1 MKHSILIVAA
11 FFILLTFSPAPG
23 HASAILKAVTAG
35 DIVEVQRLID
45 SSKAVVNEANQQG
58 MTPLHIASLNGRRDL
73 AELLLNAGA
82 LCDQKDSQ
90 GLTPLLM
97 AASRGYGD
105 IIDLLLNHGAD
116 GALRHPAFGGVA
128 DIVFATECRK
138 GQAPSIT
145 QGLIKRGLPF
155 NPNAASAFGLTP
167 LRMAVALGNVAAAA
181 WLLEQGADINL
192 TLPKDGRTP
201 LTDAVFRNRSEV
213 VQLLLD
219 KGADVAIADNDG
231 NTALLYAIK
240 SGNAA
245 LVKSLLDH
253 GANVGDRDRY
263 YRRNALHWAAIKGHP
278 DMVRLLLERGAD
290 AMATD
295 SLGRTPLT
303 YARQYGHRSATALLQ
318 GKSTARAETPSIMSS
333 EDITRPLKSGEATA
347 WYLNNRGWVI
357 RTGRQTLIFDSEE
370 FRQVRPPEPSLAN
383 GFLSLPEIS
392 ADEVYAFYTCFH
404 GDSGELEYI
413 HQLEDSLPKVA
424 YIHNVDDPWRG
435 AGHILYLGP
444 GEHKRID
451 GVTVHTFKTTSDESM
466 PILAYLVEAD
476 SLTVAYIGFAT
487 DDPAALARALDSMA
501 AIAKNID
508 IAFLP
513 IPEPDAIDS
522 SDLRAFMEK
531 LHPRAVCLLD
541 PDRREYLFPSIAA
554 AVEKWGTGTSV
565 FCAQN
570 PGDHF
575 LYRPGR

>member
-1 MKHSILIVAA
+1 MLIVVVLAA
-11 FFILLTFSPAPG
+11 VSAFSSAPG
-23 HASAILKAVTAG
+23 YASAIFDAVAAG
-35 DIVEVQRLID
+35 NIAEVQRLID
-45 SSKAVVNEANQQG
+45 SSKAVINEISQQG
-58 MTPLHIASLNGRRDL
+58 MTPLML
-73 AELLLNAGA
+73 AAIRGHGEL
-82 LCDQKDSQ
+82 
-90 GLTPLLM
+90 
-97 AASRGYGD
+97 
-105 IIDLLLNHGAD
+105 IDLLLDHGAD
-116 GALRHPAFGGVA
+116 GAQRHPAFGGVA

-145 QGLIKRGLPF
+145 RRLVKRRLPF
-155 NPNAASAFGLTP
+155 DPNAASAFGLTP
-167 LRMAVALGNVAAAA
+167 LRLAVAIGNVAAAA

-192 TLPKDGRTP
+192 ILPKDGRTP
-201 LTDAVFRNRSEV
+201 LTDAVFRNRPEV
-213 VQLLLD
+213 AQLLLD

-231 NTALLYAIK
+231 NTALLFAIK

-245 LVKSLLDH
+245 LAKSLLDH
-253 GANVGDRDRY
+253 GANLGDRDRY
-263 YRRNALHWAAIKGHP
+263 YRRNALHWTAIKGHP

-303 YARQYGHRSATALLQ
+303 YARQYGHRSAEALLQ
-318 GKSTARAETPSIMSS
+318 SKSTSSVDTPSVVSS
-333 EDITRPLKSGEATA
+333 GDITRPLKPGEATA

-357 RTGRQTLIFDSEE
+357 RTARQTLIFDSEE

-413 HQLEDSLPKVA
+413 HRLEDSLPKVA

-435 AGHILYLGP
+435 AGHSVYLGP
-444 GEHKRID
+444 GEHRPVD

-487 DDPAALARALDSMA
+487 DDPTALGQALDSMA
-501 AIAKNID
+501 VIAGEID

-513 IPEPDAIDS
+513 IPEPGAIDS
-522 SDLRAFMEK
+522 SDVKAFVEK
-531 LHPRAVCLLD
+531 LHPRSVCLLD
-541 PDRREYLFPSIAA
+541 PDRREYLFPPVAA
-554 AVEKWGTGTSV
+554 AVEKWGINTSV

-575 LYRPGR
+575 LYR